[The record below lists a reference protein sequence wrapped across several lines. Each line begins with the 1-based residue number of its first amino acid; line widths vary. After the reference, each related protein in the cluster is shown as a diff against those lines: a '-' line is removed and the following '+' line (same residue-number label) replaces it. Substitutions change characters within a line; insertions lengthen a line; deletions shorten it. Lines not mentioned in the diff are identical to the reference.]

1 MLPNVG
7 TDTLKICWYAG
18 EVVGRARGIASM
30 DILVPDLTRRTAI
43 NDSAN
48 RIHAAIQALTG
59 AYVARV
65 THEFVG
71 QRIALGQGRGVDRGF
86 DALVSWASETA
97 RTSLPDRSVRNPEY
111 RTIFPDGAEA
121 YSTPTIKE
129 DEQLADDLKQAI
141 LASKIPVKAE
151 MVSRVDAAIPTVTA
165 AASGLRDAE
174 KQVNTLFQAE
184 IAARKGVID
193 ALWDERKAIELAL
206 GRGGRQLARFVYFD
220 PRKPN
225 GEAAKTDEAKPADGE
240 ADEGEAETEGEA
252 EGDAKTDAKAD
263 DADDT
268 DAEGTE
274 GTGGTTPVLK
284 PVPKPAPKPADPK

>member
-30 DILVPDLTRRTAI
+30 DILVPDPARRTAI

-48 RIHAAIQALTG
+48 RVHAAIQTLTS
-59 AYVARV
+59 AYVARI

-71 QRIALGQGRGVDRGF
+71 QRIALGRGRGVDRGF
-86 DALVSWASETA
+86 DALVSWTSETA
-97 RTSLPDRSVRNPEY
+97 RTSLPDRSVKNPEY
-111 RTIFPDGAEA
+111 RTIFPRGAEA
-121 YSTPTIKE
+121 YTTPTIKE
-129 DEQLADDLKQAI
+129 DEQLVEDLKQAI
-141 LASKIPVKAE
+141 LASKVPAKAE
-151 MVSRVDAAIPTVTA
+151 MVTRVDAVIPAVTA

-174 KQVNTLFQAE
+174 KLVNTLFQAE
-184 IAARKGVID
+184 IAARKLVID
-193 ALWDERKAIELAL
+193 ALWDERKTVELAL

-225 GEAAKTDEAKPADGE
+225 GETAKAEEAKPADGE
-240 ADEGEAETEGEA
+240 ADEGEGDGEGD
-252 EGDAKTDAKAD
+252 GDAKDDGAD

-274 GTGGTTPVLK
+274 GTNGTTPA
-284 PVPKPAPKPADPK
+284 PTPAPKPAPAPADPK